1 MMCEICE
8 KECSEDELAA
18 VGPAGTFLC
27 IECVEQMMV
36 ELDEEEQK

>member
-8 KECSEDELAA
+8 RECSEDELAA

-27 IECVEQMMV
+27 IDCVEEMML
-36 ELDEEEQK
+36 EDEEEQK